1 MLRLKAVRRPH
12 AQHVCRTAAPIVA
25 HVRVSLEAERGRGA
39 ARSTTREKP
48 AVVNV
53 PRSEKLCPKTW
64 GFAAQ
69 VGLSGAMTC
78 RAEP

>member
-1 MLRLKAVRRPH
+1 MF
-12 AQHVCRTAAPIVA
+12 CRTAAPIVA

-39 ARSTTREKP
+39 GSTTREKP

-69 VGLSGAMTC
+69 VGLSGAKRVC
-78 RAEP
+78 ARQRSAYL